1 MEKTLSG
8 KTAIVTNAD
17 AGIGQA
23 VAIEFARQGADVVIN
38 YLYDEDGAQQTFH
51 QVQRQGQKALVVQAN
66 MMDERQVESM
76 FESVVQIFGDIYA
89 LVNNAGLDTATAESP
104 APPLPDAYTYS
115 TSYFID
121 HRRRAGGKGKLIQII
136 PAHPRI
142 ALHTTDGLPESG
154 GEAVKS
160 FSRRLALEVAAQKIN
175 VNNLAIGL
183 VQPSGEQTGSQ
194 QLQEQDIPLK
204 RFAKPQEVAK
214 LALFMASEAADYCTG
229 TTFTMDGGLSL
240 LNQN

>member
-1 MEKTLSG
+1 MEKKLSG

-89 LVNNAGLDTATAESP
+89 LVNNAGLDTATAQSP
-104 APPLPDAYTYS
+104 APPLPDAYTLS
-115 TSYFID
+115 SSYFID
-121 HRRRAGGKGKLIQII
+121 HRRKAGGLGKLIQIVL
-136 PAHPRI
+136 AHPPR
-142 ALHTTDGLPESG
+142 AVSHTTGSLPEG
-154 GEAVKS
+154 GKEGIDG
-160 FSRRLALEVAAQKIN
+160 FTRRLALDVAPQRIN
-175 VNNLAIGL
+175 VNNLAVGL
-183 VQPSGEQTGSQ
+183 TQPLWEQTSSQ
-194 QLQEQDIPLK
+194 QLQEQDIPLG

-214 LALFMASEAADYCTG
+214 LVLFLASEAADYCTG
-229 TTFTMDGGLSL
+229 TTFNMDGGLSL
-240 LNQN
+240 LK